1 MRSLVLYRELVV
13 AINRLA
19 PSDLTQWVRFVEGT
33 ARMSLRCWPP
43 RPGHRRAGNRMGLSH
58 DLWSRQ
64 GRVRCVCHADRR
76 IAAIAPSVETP
87 RERTDPFDATASQD
101 QRHPGAGG
109 LVGSGAVEDDVP

>member
-1 MRSLVLYRELVV
+1 
-13 AINRLA
+13 
-19 PSDLTQWVRFVEGT
+19 
-33 ARMSLRCWPP
+33 
-43 RPGHRRAGNRMGLSH
+43 MGLSD

-101 QRHPGAGG
+101 QRHPGA
-109 LVGSGAVEDDVP
+109 